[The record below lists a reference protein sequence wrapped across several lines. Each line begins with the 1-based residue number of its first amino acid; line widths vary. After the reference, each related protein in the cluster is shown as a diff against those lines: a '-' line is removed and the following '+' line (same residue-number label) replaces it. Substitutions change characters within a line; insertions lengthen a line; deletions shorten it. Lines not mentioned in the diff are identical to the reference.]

1 MKIEHPEPAPRQQAT
16 ADQRGSEDG
25 DDIGV
30 QSIGER
36 DHVRMVDVR
45 YLDEK
50 ILAGQ
55 RGRRRIEEKLRF
67 APARIAAPIAQ
78 PARRLAPQVF
88 GSQQAQY
95 LRCAEL

>member
-1 MKIEHPEPAPRQQAT
+1 MLRFAVIQRPESAVGAPVTGREPAMKIEHPEPSPRQQAT

-67 APARIAAPIAQ
+67 APARIAAP
-78 PARRLAPQVF
+78 
-88 GSQQAQY
+88 
-95 LRCAEL
+95 